1 MGFWDVLFRSDSGSG
16 STKIRQS
23 KEDNSKIRADRISS
37 VGGEKHTHESYK
49 LNTSTGSYKEYRG
62 GENSSDRGYKK

>member
-37 VGGEKHTHESYK
+37 VGGE
-49 LNTSTGSYKEYRG
+49 
-62 GENSSDRGYKK
+62 NSSDRGYKK